1 MVPICL
7 LQNRYFLHRRE
18 ASDGSQGLIY
28 MFITKQVFLAHSEIE
43 DGAQSMGLSM
53 TIFKKPVEF
62 ITLDGKQRF
71 AKIIL
76 MLSAQDQKS
85 HIRLLNDIMTI
96 FSEQKNEE
104 KLWGQKEILDVK
116 NVLYELLQEEK

>member
-1 MVPICL
+1 MYEILEDPYIRIIKDKFKWQDAIKVSGEVL
-7 LQNRYFLHRRE
+7 LENK
-18 ASDGSQGLIY
+18 LIRQSYIDSIIYKTDQYGPY

-62 ITLDGKQRF
+62 ITLDVKQRF

-85 HIRLLNDIMTI
+85 HIRLFRT
-96 FSEQKNEE
+96 K
-104 KLWGQKEILDVK
+104 K
-116 NVLYELLQEEK
+116 

>member
-1 MVPICL
+1 M
-7 LQNRYFLHRRE
+7 N
-18 ASDGSQGLIY
+18 
-28 MFITKQVFLAHSEIE
+28 
-43 DGAQSMGLSM
+43 
-53 TIFKKPVEF
+53 PVQLY
-62 ITLDGKQRF
+62 TAMPAVR
-71 AKIIL
+71 
-76 MLSAQDQKS
+76 SAQDQKS

>member
-1 MVPICL
+1 
-7 LQNRYFLHRRE
+7 
-18 ASDGSQGLIY
+18 
-28 MFITKQVFLAHSEIE
+28 
-43 DGAQSMGLSM
+43 
-53 TIFKKPVEF
+53 
-62 ITLDGKQRF
+62 
-71 AKIIL
+71 

-104 KLWGQKEILDVK
+104 KLWGQEEIVDIK

>member
-1 MVPICL
+1 ME
-7 LQNRYFLHRRE
+7 H
-18 ASDGSQGLIY
+18 
-28 MFITKQVFLAHSEIE
+28 KH
-43 DGAQSMGLSM
+43 GLSM

-96 FSEQKNEE
+96 FSEQKMKKNYGDR
-104 KLWGQKEILDVK
+104 KKFWNVK
-116 NVLYELLQEEK
+116 NVL

>member
-1 MVPICL
+1 M
-7 LQNRYFLHRRE
+7 
-18 ASDGSQGLIY
+18 
-28 MFITKQVFLAHSEIE
+28 
-43 DGAQSMGLSM
+43 AQSMGLSM

>member
-1 MVPICL
+1 
-7 LQNRYFLHRRE
+7 
-18 ASDGSQGLIY
+18 
-28 MFITKQVFLAHSEIE
+28 
-43 DGAQSMGLSM
+43 
-53 TIFKKPVEF
+53 
-62 ITLDGKQRF
+62 
-71 AKIIL
+71 

-85 HIRLLNDIMTI
+85 HIDIMTI

>member
-1 MVPICL
+1 M
-7 LQNRYFLHRRE
+7 
-18 ASDGSQGLIY
+18 
-28 MFITKQVFLAHSEIE
+28 
-43 DGAQSMGLSM
+43 
-53 TIFKKPVEF
+53 EF

-116 NVLYELLQEEK
+116 NVLYELYRRKMKQIYDMLKLENIKFLQE